1 MDEFV
6 KRSNEIK
13 TERQRDVEKI
23 SEADHEKIYSL
34 WNWMNKETY
43 NRFDQLNLEPEIK
56 ADLILIFQDHKY
68 VERILFDGLL
78 LKAEK
83 GENKESE

>member
-13 TERQRDVEKI
+13 SERDRDVEII
-23 SEADHEKIYSL
+23 SEADREKIYSI
-34 WNWMNKETY
+34 WNWMNEETY
-43 NRFDQLNLEPEIK
+43 NRFNQLDLEPEIK

-68 VERILFDGLL
+68 VERMLFDGLL

-83 GENKESE
+83 NKESE

>member
-13 TERQRDVEKI
+13 EKREANVKWI
-23 SEADHEKIYSL
+23 SGLDREKIYSL
-34 WNWMNKETY
+34 LSLVNENTWNWISKL
-43 NRFDQLNLEPEIK
+43 DLEPSIK
-56 ADLILIFQDHKY
+56 SDLIIIFQNHKY
-68 VERILFDGLL
+68 TERTIIDGLL

-83 GENKESE
+83 NTESK

>member
-13 TERQRDVEKI
+13 AKREDNVKWI
-23 SEADHEKIYSL
+23 SELDREKVYLLLHLVSAEFWDRI
-34 WNWMNKETY
+34 N
-43 NRFDQLNLEPEIK
+43 QLDLEPEIK
-56 ADLILIFQDHKY
+56 ADLIIIFQDYKY
-68 VERILFDGLL
+68 TDRTIIDGLL

-83 GENKESE
+83 NKESE

>member
-1 MDEFV
+1 MDEIV

-13 TERQRDVEKI
+13 SERDHDVEII
-23 SEADHEKIYSL
+23 SEADREKIYSI
-34 WNWMNKETY
+34 WNWMNEETY
-43 NRFDQLNLEPEIK
+43 NRFNQLDLEPEIK

-68 VERILFDGLL
+68 VERMLFDGLL

-83 GENKESE
+83 NKESE